1 MNNSILLYMA
11 AGWFILHGV
20 FTIINAI
27 ASRKEGGL
35 KILSIVLGVLSII
48 LGVYSIAHPAVM
60 AVSLGILISFYFIE
74 SGIDMILIGSV
85 YSMALAEN
93 STK

>member
-27 ASRKEGGL
+27 AGRKEGGM
-35 KILSIVLGVLSII
+35 KILSIVLGAVAII
-48 LGVYSIAHPAVM
+48 LGIYSIAHPAVL
-60 AVSLGILISFYFIE
+60 AVSLGILISLYFIE
-74 SGIDMILIGSV
+74 SGIDMILIGSA
-85 YSMALAEN
+85 YSMALAG
-93 STK
+93 TK